1 MIKWKKILIDRS
13 NEIKKITEL
22 KNFDVFSKE
31 VESDGYFSNEYY
43 AKRRKNKLAV
53 RNLI

>member
-31 VESDGYFSNEYY
+31 VESDGYSSNENYIN
-43 AKRRKNKLAV
+43 KNKFFEFYLK
-53 RNLI
+53 

>member
-31 VESDGYFSNEYY
+31 VETEGYISNENYIN
-43 AKRRKNKLAV
+43 KNKQLG
-53 RNLI
+53 